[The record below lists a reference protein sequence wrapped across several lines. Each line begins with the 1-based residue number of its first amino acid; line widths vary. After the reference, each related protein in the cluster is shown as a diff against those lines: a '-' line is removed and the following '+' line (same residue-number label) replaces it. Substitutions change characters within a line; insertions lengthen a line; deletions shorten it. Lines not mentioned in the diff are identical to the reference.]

1 MGSVRYD
8 RLLLQVTSTR
18 SSFGRRNRALA
29 VLEQQLALAC
39 VQSSNDDTLETYL
52 NLQDAFESNGGE

>member
-1 MGSVRYD
+1 M
-8 RLLLQVTSTR
+8 R

-39 VQSSNDDTLETYL
+39 AQSPNDDTLDTYL
-52 NLQDAFESNGGE
+52 SLQGVFECNGGGHPT